1 VTETSRAGLQ
11 SAFDR
16 ATAVRAA
23 GPGRWLATCDTS
35 WSTPRGPN
43 GGYLAAI
50 VLRALLAEV
59 ADPAREPRSLTL
71 HYLRSPTDGEL
82 VVDVEVER
90 TGRSLTSLSARVSQG
105 GRVCILALAA
115 LAVERESVVDYAAS
129 PPAVPPPEA
138 IEPTP
143 LRDPAPAIARRFEVR
158 PALGAAPFSGSGE
171 ALTGGWLRFA
181 EPRRLDA
188 VALAM
193 YADAWLPA
201 PFTRLTAP
209 VGAPTIDLTVHFR
222 APAAAAAVG
231 AGEPVLAVFR
241 SSTSGGGFFEEDGEL
256 WSRDGTLLAH
266 SRQLALLT
274 ARAAGI
280 ADRRPVVG

>member
-1 VTETSRAGLQ
+1 VTMR

-16 ATAVRAA
+16 ATAVQPA
-23 GPGRWLATCDTS
+23 GSGRWLATCDAS

-50 VLRALLAEV
+50 VLRAMMAEV

-71 HYLRSPTDGEL
+71 HYLRPPADGEL
-82 VVDVEVER
+82 AVEVVVER
-90 TGRSLTSLSARVSQG
+90 SGRSLSSVSARVSQG
-105 GRVCILALAA
+105 GRLCILALAA
-115 LAVERESVVDYAAS
+115 LALERANVLDYAAT

-143 LRDPAPAIARRFEVR
+143 LRDGAPSMVRHFEVR
-158 PALGAAPFSGSGE
+158 PAVGAAPFSGAGE

-181 EPRRLDA
+181 EPRPLDA
-188 VALAM
+188 AALAM

-201 PFTRLTAP
+201 PFTRLTGF

-222 APAAAAAVG
+222 APAVAAAV
-231 AGEPVLAVFR
+231 AADEPVLAVFR
-241 SSTSGGGFFEEDGEL
+241 SSTSAGGFFEEDGEL
-256 WSRDGTLLAH
+256 FSRAGVLLAH

-274 ARAAGI
+274 R
-280 ADRRPVVG
+280 